1 METNKSSFIKGHYRQ
16 SIASRT
22 LEKTKLTWPEFFGCI
37 VKQSPVSFPSV
48 WPLPNFGSGEIGRSF
63 FQSNPEILFVICSLF
78 SQTKNSNK

>member
-48 WPLPNFGSGEIGRSF
+48 WPLPNFGWSVLLPKQPGNSF
-63 FQSNPEILFVICSLF
+63 RHLLFVLPKEFQI
-78 SQTKNSNK
+78 NE